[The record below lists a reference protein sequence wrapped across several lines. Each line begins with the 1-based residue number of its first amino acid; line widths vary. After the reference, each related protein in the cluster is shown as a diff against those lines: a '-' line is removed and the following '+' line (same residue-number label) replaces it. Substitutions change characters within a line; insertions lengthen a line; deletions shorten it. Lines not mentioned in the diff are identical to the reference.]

1 MDDYRLEWDES
12 KSESN
17 LRKHGISF
25 DEAVSVFSDN
35 LSRLIPDPDSSY
47 GEERFIILGESSKS
61 RLLVVCH
68 CYRDSHG
75 VIRLISA
82 RRADKRE
89 QKKYKEFRHA

>member
-1 MDDYRLEWDES
+1 MDDYKFEWDES
-12 KSESN
+12 KSELN
-17 LRKHGISF
+17 LRKHRISF
-25 DEAVSVFSDN
+25 DEAISVFSDN

-68 CYRDSHG
+68 CYRDNQG

-89 QKKYKEFRHA
+89 QKQYKEFRHA

>member
-1 MDDYRLEWDES
+1 MDYYKFEWDES

-17 LRKHGISF
+17 LRKHGIPF
-25 DEAVSVFSDN
+25 EEAVSVFSDN

-68 CYRDSHG
+68 CYRDSLG